1 MKRIPLNWLQA
12 FEATGRTGSFK
23 AAAEELNVSPSTI
36 SHQVRDLEAHLGT
49 LLFSRS
55 RRQVVLTD
63 EGRNLLPDLT
73 LGFESI
79 RRASTTDRPAS
90 TRLHIGAF
98 PFLANEIITPNINA
112 LRQVLPG
119 AEIRLFTHTDLDAL
133 TRVSTA
139 ERLDVVVRYGPS
151 NGRIP
156 GFASRKLADV
166 ALVPIAGPAA
176 DVDGPASLL
185 RQPLI
190 RVLGP
195 FQGWERWLAEFA
207 PEVEHPA
214 YSLETD
220 SFHAAMLAVARNEG
234 VCLGVLPY
242 LSRWIREGK
251 VGALSDLTL
260 PLSDQAAY
268 AVYAPF
274 QASNPL
280 IERFVTWLKD
290 VLR

>member
-55 RRQVVLTD
+55 RRQVALTE
-63 EGRNLLPDLT
+63 EGQNLLPDLA

-79 RRASTTDRPAS
+79 RRASTAARP
-90 TRLHIGAF
+90 TTNRLHIGAF

-112 LRQVLPG
+112 LRQALPG
-119 AEIRLFTHTDLDAL
+119 AEIRIFTHTDLDAL
-133 TRVSTA
+133 TQVSAA
-139 ERLDVVVRYGPS
+139 ERLDLVIRYGPS
-151 NGRIP
+151 SARFP
-156 GFASRKLADV
+156 GFAAEKLADV
-166 ALVPIAGPAA
+166 ALVPIVGSDTTGN
-176 DVDGPASLL
+176 DVGWLL
-185 RQPLI
+185 QQPLI
-190 RVLGP
+190 RVIGP

-207 PEVEHPA
+207 PDSEAPGF
-214 YSLETD
+214 SLETD

-234 VCLGVLPY
+234 ACLGVLPY
-242 LSRWIREGK
+242 LARWISEGK
-251 VGALSDLTL
+251 VRALSQLAL
-260 PLSDQAAY
+260 PLEDQCAC

-274 QASNPL
+274 QQTNPL
-280 IERFVTWLKD
+280 IGRCIGWLRD
-290 VLR
+290 ALQ